1 MFKRP
6 IQTISRL
13 VSAGAG
19 LERNDRLGA
28 LVAIVT
34 TVVLLGLDIALGRE
48 AVLAGAF
55 IVVPFL
61 AALWAGVV
69 VTTAVG
75 MLAVA
80 AGVASSEWADLS
92 GPDYRARI
100 ALLVIGGLF
109 AVATAWARERVRA
122 GSRRLELLND
132 VGAIA
137 DGSLPLG
144 ETLERLLDVI
154 VPGFADFCLVDAIHE
169 RRVLRS
175 AVRVAGRDDAPEL
188 ERFLRNRSPSVPEW
202 MLRPEA
208 PFPRHP
214 RFIPRFTD
222 EDIRRLAHDE
232 QDLERL
238 RGLGARS
245 SITVSMIARDHVLGA
260 LTLNTAW
267 SGRRYTL
274 EDVRFA
280 QALAGRVAL
289 VLDNAGL
296 FSDLESVERR
306 MDNVMSILDE
316 AVVIQDAHGELVYAN
331 PAAAGMMGF
340 STTEEVASSPT
351 SDGRDRF
358 EIRTEDGELV
368 TPQELV
374 GRQALAGRPVEPRVL
389 RSINRDDGSERWL
402 ITRAK
407 PMLGPDGRALYS
419 VTAIEDVTEVKR
431 AEFAQRLLARV
442 GELLASSTDY
452 QRMLHGLAALTVPE
466 FADWCT
472 VNVPS
477 ADGTIEQVAVAHTEA
492 DEAEALAEERRREP
506 LRITDDDPI
515 ALALRT
521 RAPAIAETPGDDG
534 ARMVVPMSAGGR
546 GVGVLV
552 FGNAPGSRRFHR
564 EDMRLA
570 TEIGRRAGIA
580 VDNARLAEE
589 RAEVAR
595 VLQEGLMPRA
605 LPHMPGWE
613 TAAVYQPA
621 GEVNAVGGDFYDAF
635 EIDRGWMVLVGD
647 VMGRGAAA
655 ASLTALARHTIRTA
669 GVLTG
674 DPCRALE
681 LLNEAL
687 LARGDTALCTA
698 AILILPRAPEDPAT
712 IEIVAAG
719 HPLPLLVRGGEI
731 AEAGRPGP
739 LLGAF
744 AASDWEPASVKL
756 RAGDQLIL
764 YTDGVIEARGE
775 SDRFGEERLRAE
787 LAAADRPLAAIG
799 RVTAALESFLGDEPD
814 DDVAMIAI
822 RRTGT
827 PRFTLRGGAQDGERS
842 AVSAPQTSTA

>member
-1 MFKRP
+1 MLKRLS
-6 IQTISRL
+6 QRTSRL
-13 VSAGAG
+13 VSTGAG

-28 LVAIVT
+28 FVALVT
-34 TVVLLGLDIALGRE
+34 TALLLGLDVVTGKE

-69 VTTAVG
+69 VTAAVG
-75 MLAVA
+75 LLAVA
-80 AGVASSEWADLS
+80 AGVTSSDWAGLS

-109 AVATAWARERVRA
+109 AMATAWARERVRA
-122 GSRRLELLND
+122 GSRRLELLNE
-132 VGAIA
+132 VGEIA
-137 DGSLPLG
+137 DGSLPLA
-144 ETLERLLDVI
+144 ETLKKLVDVI
-154 VPGFADFCLVDAIHE
+154 VPVFADFCLVDAIHE
-169 RRVLRS
+169 QRVMRS
-175 AVRVAGRDDAPEL
+175 AVRVAGREDAREL
-188 ERFLRNRSPSVPEW
+188 ERYLRDRPPSVPEW
-202 MLRPEA
+202 MIRPEA

-232 QDLERL
+232 DDREFL
-238 RGLGARS
+238 RSLDVRS
-245 SITVSMIARDHVLGA
+245 SITVSLIARDRVLGA
-260 LTLNTAW
+260 LTTNVAW

-280 QALAGRVAL
+280 QTLAGRVAL

-316 AVVIQDAHGELVYAN
+316 AVVIHDSQGELVYAN
-331 PAAAGMMGF
+331 PAAAEMMGF
-340 STTEEVASSPT
+340 ATSEEAVSAPSSEIR
-351 SDGRDRF
+351 GRF
-358 EIRTEDGELV
+358 EVRTDDGQVIQPEQLV
-368 TPQELV
+368 D
-374 GRQALAGRPVEPRVL
+374 RRALAGDPVEPLVL
-389 RSINRDDGSERWL
+389 RTTSRVDGTERWV

-407 PMLGPDGRALYS
+407 PILGPDGKALYS

-452 QRMLHGLAALTVPE
+452 QRMLHGLASLMAPE
-466 FADWCT
+466 FADWCS
-472 VNVPS
+472 VNVPRP
-477 ADGTIEQVAVAHTEA
+477 DGYIEQVAVAQA
-492 DEAEALAEERRREP
+492 
-506 LRITDDDPI
+506 
-515 ALALRT
+515 
-521 RAPAIAETPGDDG
+521 DG
-534 ARMVVPMSAGGR
+534 ARADALDQLRASHPVHTGDEHPVANSLRTGEPAVLESGSRIVVPMSAGGR
-546 GVGVLV
+546 SVGALD
-552 FGNAPGSRRFHR
+552 FGNHAGARRFHR
-564 EDMRLA
+564 EDVRLA
-570 TEIGRRAGIA
+570 SEIGRRAGIA

-595 VLQEGLMPRA
+595 VLQEGLMPHA

-635 EIDRGWMVLVGD
+635 ETERGWMVLVGD

-669 GVLTG
+669 GTLTG

-687 LARGDTALCTA
+687 RARGDTALCTA
-698 AILILPRAPEDPAT
+698 AILILPRTENDP
-712 IEIVAAG
+712 IPVKIVVAG
-719 HPLPLLVRGGEI
+719 HPLPLLLRGGEI
-731 AEAGRPGP
+731 IEAGRPGP

-744 AASDWEPASVKL
+744 AASDWEPATIEL
-756 RAGDQLIL
+756 RADDQLVL

-775 SDRFGEERLRAE
+775 SERFGEARLRAE
-787 LAAADRPLAAIG
+787 LAGADRPLAAIG

-814 DDVAMIAI
+814 DDVALVAI

-827 PRFTLRGGAQDGERS
+827 PRFAFRDGEMDTAES
-842 AVSAPQTSTA
+842 AVSAPRP

>member
-1 MFKRP
+1 MLKRAT
-6 IQTISRL
+6 QRISRL
-13 VSAGAG
+13 VSTGAG
-19 LERNDRLGA
+19 FERNDRLGA
-28 LVAIVT
+28 FVALVT
-34 TVVLLGLDIALGRE
+34 TAILLGVDLATGKE

-69 VTTAVG
+69 VTGAVG
-75 MLAVA
+75 VLALA
-80 AGVASSEWADLS
+80 AGVTSSEWADLS

-122 GSRRLELLND
+122 GARRLELLNE

-137 DGSLPLG
+137 DGSLPLA
-144 ETLERLLDVI
+144 ETLERLVDVI
-154 VPGFADFCLVDAIHE
+154 VPAFADFCLVDAIHE
-169 RRVLRS
+169 HRVMRS
-175 AVRVAGRDDAPEL
+175 AVRVAGRDDAPQL
-188 ERFLRNRSPSVPEW
+188 ERYLRDRSPSVPEW
-202 MLRPEA
+202 MVRPEA

-214 RFIPRFTD
+214 RFIPKFTD

-232 QDLERL
+232 RDLEFL
-238 RGLGARS
+238 RGLDARS
-245 SITVSMIARDHVLGA
+245 SITVSMIARDRVLGA

-267 SGRRYTL
+267 SRRHYTR

-280 QALAGRVAL
+280 QTLAGRVAL

-316 AVVIQDAHGELVYAN
+316 AVVIHDAKGELVYAN
-331 PAAAGMMGF
+331 PAAAEMMGF
-340 STTEEVASSPT
+340 ATFEEAASAPS
-351 SDGRDRF
+351 SEVRGRF
-358 EIRTEDGELV
+358 EIRTEAGELV
-368 TPQELV
+368 QPEELV
-374 GRQALAGRPVEPRVL
+374 GRRALEGDAVEPLVL
-389 RSINRDDGSERWL
+389 RTTSRDDGAERWV

-407 PMLGPDGRALYS
+407 PILGPDGNALYS

-452 QRMLHGLAALTVPE
+452 QRMLHGLASLTVPE

-472 VNVPS
+472 VNVPD
-477 ADGTIEQVAVAHTEA
+477 ADGTVEQVAVAQV
-492 DEAEALAEERRREP
+492 DGSQPDP
-506 LRITDDDPI
+506 LVELRASHPVRTKDDHPV
-515 ALALRT
+515 ANALRT
-521 RAPAIAETPGDDG
+521 GEPAVIDSGS
-534 ARMVVPMSAGGR
+534 RIVVPMSAGGR
-546 GVGVLV
+546 SVGALD
-552 FGNAPGSRRFHR
+552 FGNGASARRFHR
-564 EDMRLA
+564 EDVRLA
-570 TEIGRRAGIA
+570 SEIGRRAGIA

-669 GVLTG
+669 GTLTG

-681 LLNEAL
+681 LLDEAL
-687 LARGDTALCTA
+687 RARGETALCTA
-698 AILILPRAPEDPAT
+698 AILILPRTETDP
-712 IEIVAAG
+712 IPVEIVVAG
-719 HPLPLLVRGGEI
+719 HPLPLLLRGGEI
-731 AEAGRPGP
+731 IEAGRPGP

-744 AASDWEPASVKL
+744 ATSAWEPASIEL
-756 RAGDQLIL
+756 HADDQLVL

-775 SDRFGEERLRAE
+775 SERFGEARLRAE
-787 LAAADRPLAAIG
+787 LAGADRPLAAIG

-814 DDVAMIAI
+814 DDVALVAI

-827 PRFTLRGGAQDGERS
+827 PRFTLQDGTGNSSQS
-842 AVSAPQTSTA
+842 AVSAQQAPSA

>member
-1 MFKRP
+1 MLKRP
-6 IQTISRL
+6 MQTIPRL
-13 VSAGAG
+13 ISAGAG

-28 LVAIVT
+28 LVALVAT
-34 TVVLLGLDIALGRE
+34 AVLLAIDAVLGQD

-55 IVVPFL
+55 IVVPFV

-69 VTTAVG
+69 VTAAVAV
-75 MLAVA
+75 LAVA
-80 AGVASSEWADLS
+80 AGVASSEWADLA

-100 ALLVIGGLF
+100 ALLGIGGLF
-109 AVATAWARERVRA
+109 AMATAWARERVRA
-122 GSRRLELLND
+122 GARRIELLND

-137 DGSLPLG
+137 DGSLPLA

-154 VPGFADFCLVDAIHE
+154 VPAFADFCLVDAIHE
-169 RRVLRS
+169 HRVMRS
-175 AVRVAGRDDAPEL
+175 AVRVAGREDAEEL
-188 ERFLRNRSPSVPEW
+188 ERYLRDRPPSVPQW
-202 MLRPEA
+202 MIRPEA

-222 EDIRRLAHDE
+222 EDVRRLAHSE
-232 QDLERL
+232 SDLEWL
-238 RGLGARS
+238 RGLDARS
-245 SITVSMIARDHVLGA
+245 SITVSMIARDRVLGA

-267 SGRRYTL
+267 SGRRYRL
-274 EDVRFA
+274 DDVRFA

-316 AVVIQDAHGELVYAN
+316 AVVIHDAQGELVYAN
-331 PAAAGMMGF
+331 PAAGEMMGF
-340 STTEEVASSPT
+340 ETTEQAAGNPAA
-351 SDGRDRF
+351 DLRGRF
-358 EIRTEDGELV
+358 EVRTEDGRITQL
-368 TPQELV
+368 QELV
-374 GRQALAGRPVEPRVL
+374 GRQALEGRPVAPLVL
-389 RSINRDDGSERWL
+389 RATDRENGSERWV

-407 PMLGPDGRALYS
+407 PILGPDGKALYS

-452 QRMLHGLAALTVPE
+452 QRMLRGLATLTVPD
-466 FADWCT
+466 FADWCS
-472 VNVPS
+472 VNVPA
-477 ADGTIEQVAVAHTEA
+477 ADGAIEQVAVAHARSEG
-492 DEAEALAEERRREP
+492 AEALEESRRRHP
-506 LRITDDDPI
+506 IRVSDDDPI
-515 ALALRT
+515 ALAMRESQ
-521 RAPAIAETPGDDG
+521 PAVTETPRDG
-534 ARMVVPMSAGGR
+534 GSKMIVPMSAGGR

-552 FGNAPGSRRFHR
+552 FGGLPGSRRFDR
-564 EDMRLA
+564 EDVRLA
-570 TEIGRRAGIA
+570 SEIGRRAGIA

-605 LPHMPGWE
+605 LPHMAGWE

-635 EIDRGWMVLVGD
+635 EIDRGWMVVVGD

-669 GVLTG
+669 GMLTG

-687 LARGDTALCTA
+687 RARGDTALCTA
-698 AILILPRAPEDPAT
+698 AILVLPGADADPIAVEVYT
-712 IEIVAAG
+712 AG
-719 HPLPLLVRGGEI
+719 HPLPLLVRGGEV

-744 AASDWEPASVKL
+744 ATSDWEPATIEL
-756 RAGDQLIL
+756 QMDDQLVL
-764 YTDGVIEARGE
+764 YTDGVIEARGQ

-787 LAAADRPLAAIG
+787 LAGADRPLAAIG
-799 RVTAALESFLGDEPD
+799 RVTAALEGFLGDEPD
-814 DDVAMIAI
+814 DDVAMVAI
-822 RRTGT
+822 RRTGA
-827 PRFTLRGGAQDGERS
+827 PRFALRDGAVAAKS
-842 AVSAPQTSTA
+842 AVASTQKAQSA

>member
-6 IQTISRL
+6 SQTISRW

-28 LVAIVT
+28 FAALAAT
-34 TVVLLGLDIALGRE
+34 ALLLGADLALGRD

-69 VTTAVG
+69 VTGAVG
-75 MLAVA
+75 VLAIA
-80 AGVASSEWADLS
+80 AGVVSSEWADLS

-100 ALLVIGGLF
+100 VLLVVGGLF
-109 AVATAWARERVRA
+109 AIATAWARERVRA

-132 VGAIA
+132 VGEIA
-137 DGSLPLG
+137 DGSLPLA

-154 VPGFADFCLVDAIHE
+154 VPAFADFVLVDAIHE
-169 RRVLRS
+169 HRVIRS
-175 AVRVAGRDDAPEL
+175 AVRAAGRDDAPEL
-188 ERFLRNRSPSVPEW
+188 ERYLRNRAPSVPEW

-232 QDLERL
+232 RDLEWL
-238 RGLGARS
+238 RGLDARS

-260 LTLNTAW
+260 LTMNVAW
-267 SGRRYTL
+267 SGRRYSL
-274 EDVRFA
+274 DDVRFA

-316 AVVIQDAHGELVYAN
+316 AVVIHDSQGELVYAN
-331 PAAAGMMGF
+331 PAAAEMMGF
-340 STTEEVASSPT
+340 ATTEEAASAPT
-351 SDGRDRF
+351 SEVRGRF
-358 EIRTEDGELV
+358 EIRTEAGELLR
-368 TPQELV
+368 PEELV
-374 GRQALAGRPVEPRVL
+374 GRRALDGRPTEPLVL
-389 RSINRDDGSERWL
+389 RTTNREDGSERWV
-402 ITRAK
+402 IARAK
-407 PMLGPDGRALYS
+407 PILGPDGKALYS

-452 QRMLHGLAALTVPE
+452 QRMLHGLTALTVPE
-466 FADWCT
+466 FADWCS
-472 VNVPS
+472 VNVP
-477 ADGTIEQVAVAHTEA
+477 AEDGTVEQVAVAHAEA
-492 DEAEALAEERRREP
+492 DGAEALSEERRLNP
-506 LRITDDDPI
+506 LRIADDDPI
-515 ALALRT
+515 ALALRGGT
-521 RAPAIAETPGDDG
+521 PAITETQKNGG
-534 ARMVVPMSAGGR
+534 SKMVVPMSAGGR

-552 FGNAPGSRRFHR
+552 FGNVPGSRRFHR

-570 TEIGRRAGIA
+570 SEIGRRAGIA

-635 EIDRGWMVLVGD
+635 EVDRGWMVLVGD

-669 GVLTG
+669 GTLTG

-698 AILILPRAPEDPAT
+698 AILILPRADEDPT
-712 IEIVAAG
+712 RVEIVAAG
-719 HPLPLLVRGGEI
+719 HPLPLLVRGGKI
-731 AEAGRPGP
+731 AEAGKPGP

-744 AASDWEPASVKL
+744 AASGWEPASIEL
-756 RAGDQLIL
+756 RADDQLIL

-775 SDRFGEERLRAE
+775 SERFGEERLRAE
-787 LAAADRPLAAIG
+787 LAGADRPLAAIG

-814 DDVAMIAI
+814 DDVAMVAI

-827 PRFTLRGGAQDGERS
+827 PRFALRDGELTTGRS
-842 AVSAPQTSTA
+842 AIPAQSA